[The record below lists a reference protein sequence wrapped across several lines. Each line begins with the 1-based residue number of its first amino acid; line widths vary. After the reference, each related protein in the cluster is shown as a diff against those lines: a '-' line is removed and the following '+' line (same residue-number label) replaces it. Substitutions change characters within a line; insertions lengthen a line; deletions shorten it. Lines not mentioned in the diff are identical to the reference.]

1 MADHFLDSG
10 PLFCLGGSRLL
21 ADLFDDHFLDKSRVV
36 AAVVGEVV
44 RNATLVLPPV
54 GRHEKRYLHQSA
66 KVVRGRYKVLLASA
80 TPSPSPVPELL
91 ASVKADLTASAQS
104 KLKAGRTLHATAN
117 DGEAESVYW
126 AATHFTEVI
135 TNDGDAHLL
144 ARKHKVASS
153 TFVGVAR
160 HMVIT
165 QKLVGRHAI
174 FKELMTLS
182 SRSIFPGEHI
192 TSELDL
198 V

>member
-1 MADHFLDSG
+1 V
-10 PLFCLGGSRLL
+10 L
-21 ADLFDDHFLDKSRVV
+21 ADLFDSHFLEKSKVV

-54 GRHEKRYLHQSA
+54 GPHEKRYLHQSA

-80 TPSPSPVPELL
+80 APTPSPIPELL
-91 ASVKADLTASAQS
+91 ASVKADLAASAQR
-104 KLKAGRTLHATAN
+104 KLKAGQTLHPNAN

-126 AATHFTEVI
+126 AATNSIEVV

-153 TFVGVAR
+153 TFVEVAR
-160 HMVIT
+160 YMVIA